1 MRRTRKIRK
10 IVKITVPASQSANA
24 NSRISKGSVQKNNF
38 KKVTSPTQIR
48 KGNNINIP
56 KNSHKHYSKIIPL
69 WKGETVYIIG
79 GGPSLKGFE
88 WNKLRGKKTI
98 ALNKAVQFWPASD
111 ALYWT
116 DGRVWSWLKEDI
128 IKFKGKR
135 FTLSPRS
142 YPCEVTLLKRGK
154 KLGIEWSS
162 DSIAHGNNSGAAA
175 INLAIHLG
183 AKRIILLGYDMGKNN
198 KESHFHNGYPTKV
211 TADNIYKNQFLP
223 AFTAINNDLKGKN
236 IQIFNAC
243 PTSKLNTFKK
253 ITIEEALSF

>member
-1 MRRTRKIRK
+1 M
-10 IVKITVPASQSANA
+10 
-24 NSRISKGSVQKNNF
+24 
-38 KKVTSPTQIR
+38 
-48 KGNNINIP
+48 NNI
-56 KNSHKHYSKIIPL
+56 S
-69 WKGETVYIIG
+69 IIG

-98 ALNKAVQFWPASD
+98 ALNKAIQFWPEAN
-111 ALYWT
+111 AVYWT
-116 DGRVWSWLKEDI
+116 DGRVWSWLKDDI

-135 FTLSPRS
+135 FTLAPRS

-154 KLGIEWSS
+154 KLGIEWSL

-183 AKRIILLGYDMGKNN
+183 AKRIILLGYDMGRNN
-198 KESHFHNGYPTKV
+198 KESHFHGGYPTKV

-223 AFTAINNDLKGKN
+223 AFDSISKDLKGKD

-243 PTSKLNTFKK
+243 PTSKLTTFRK
-253 ITIEEALSF
+253 ITIEESLAF

>member
-10 IVKITVPASQSANA
+10 IVKVTVPASQSANSQ
-24 NSRISKGSVQKNNF
+24 SRISRGNTRKNNII
-38 KKVTSPTQIR
+38 KVNSPTQVER
-48 KGNNINIP
+48 RSSHNIP
-56 KNSHKHYSKIIPL
+56 KNAHKHYSKVIPL

-98 ALNKAVQFWPASD
+98 ALNKAIQFWPEAN
-111 ALYWT
+111 AVYWT
-116 DGRVWSWLKEDI
+116 DGRVWSWLKNDI

-135 FTLSPRS
+135 FTLAPRS

-154 KLGIEWSS
+154 KLGIEWSA

-183 AKRIILLGYDMGKNN
+183 AKRIILLGYDMGRHN
-198 KESHFHNGYPTKV
+198 KESHFHEGYPTKV

-223 AFTAINNDLKGKN
+223 AFDAISKDIKGKG

-243 PTSKLNTFKK
+243 PTSKLGVFRK
-253 ITIEEALSF
+253 ITIEESLAF